1 MSSYPENNKIQQSS
15 YSVYLFLLMAISLVI
30 YVYAHYRIYMD
41 DFFITFRYANNI
53 AAGRGFVFNE
63 GERVL
68 ATTTPLFTIMLAGL
82 RLIGISPE
90 LAARWLCSL
99 AVMCASLMFFLL
111 CRHRNEELTGLTGGL
126 LFFFIPPLRQLWG
139 NEVTLCMFFILAS
152 IYFYAGKQ
160 YTMSAIFQGLYGLTR
175 GEGVFFSLYLQA
187 AAALRE
193 KRLHFSSLIIL
204 GILLIPWYLF
214 SFIYFGDIFPN
225 TLAAKIRQGVR
236 LDVLNPYSWGLQQNL
251 LRIFFPK
258 NLFLLIFTWMGVVKL
273 LLSFFD
279 LKRQSKPVA
288 IRNLPPE
295 KQATF
300 LLLTWILLH
309 QVAYFL
315 TGVPGS
321 YEWYFYTLWFLHP
334 ILPAYG
340 LTVFF
345 SRKQGQFLLMSA
357 VARVFY
363 ASLIAIL
370 LLYYSG
376 QPLYNTFFKQ
386 RYELY
391 KKISNELQNIPRNE
405 LVLADE
411 IGIFGYFLP
420 DLRFCDISGLIHKDI
435 TAENIYRQDYFLR
448 EFKPEV
454 FINSVYINN
463 PDIIAKLPN
472 KLMVTA
478 ENGKKIIYKLI
489 ADYSIPRLRVRIFR
503 KLEESFPA
511 EVR

>member
-1 MSSYPENNKIQQSS
+1 MSSYPENNEAQPSS
-15 YSVYLFLLMAISLVI
+15 YGLYLFLLIAISLLI
-30 YVYAHYRIYMD
+30 YVYTQCRIYMD

-68 ATTTPLFTIMLAGL
+68 ATTTPLFTIILAGL
-82 RLIGISPE
+82 RLIGILPE
-90 LAARWLCSL
+90 PAARWLCSL
-99 AVMCASLMFFLL
+99 AVMCAALMFFLL
-111 CRHRNEELTGLTGGL
+111 YRHRNEELTGLAGGL

-160 YTMSAIFQGLYGLTR
+160 YNTSALFQGLYGLTR
-175 GEGVFFSLYLQA
+175 GEGVLFSLYLQA

-193 KRLHFSSLIIL
+193 KRLHLPSLIIL

-225 TLAAKIRQGVR
+225 TLAAKIRQGARV
-236 LDVLNPYSWGLQQNL
+236 DVLNPYSWGLQQNL

-258 NLFLLIFTWMGVVKL
+258 NLFILILTWMGVLKL
-273 LLSFFD
+273 LLNFFD
-279 LKRQSKPVA
+279 LKGRSKLVA
-288 IRNLPPE
+288 LGKFTPE

-300 LLLTWILLH
+300 LLLTWIFFH
-309 QVAYFL
+309 QVTYFF

-321 YEWYFYTLWFLHP
+321 YEWYFYTLWLLHP

-340 LTVFF
+340 VGVFF
-345 SRKQGQFLLMSA
+345 SGKQGQFLRMSA
-357 VARVFY
+357 VVRVIY
-363 ASLIAIL
+363 ATLIAIL
-370 LLYYSG
+370 LFYYSG
-376 QPLYNTFFKQ
+376 QPLYNAFFKQ

-391 KKISNELQNIPRNE
+391 KQISNELQNIPRNK

-420 DLRFCDISGLIHKDI
+420 DLRFCDISGLIHKEI

-463 PDIIAKLPN
+463 PDIIIKLPN
-472 KLMVTA
+472 KLTVTA
-478 ENGKKIIYKLI
+478 ENEKKIIYQLI

-503 KLEESFPA
+503 KLEEFSPA